1 MFFTGMLTTHL
12 PWLEMICDMPG
23 CDIGSFLELMR
34 KTLQYIVNFSELPE
48 DSIFKMCVEFWH
60 FFTEY
65 LKNSEKNKV
74 AFPQSQSQPLLLTFQ
89 QNPTLNSYTYPNI
102 LIQVRRMIISRMA
115 KPQEVKR
122 KFIKSNRFL
131 FKIN

>member
-1 MFFTGMLTTHL
+1 MV
-12 PWLEMICDMPG
+12 CDIPG
-23 CDIGSFLELMR
+23 CDVGSFLELMR

-65 LKNSEKNKV
+65 LKNSERNK
-74 AFPQSQSQPLLLTFQ
+74 AMFPQSQTQPLLLTFQ
-89 QNPTLNSYTYPNI
+89 ESPTLYSYTYPNI

-122 KFIKSNRFL
+122 NLLKTIDFCL
-131 FKIN
+131 